1 MPKKSNS
8 EQNTQSFIQAARR
21 QIIHSAIF
29 AVAALGV
36 IVFACYAWF
45 ASNHSVSGTIGSI
58 QMLGSLYELAGNGRD
73 KTDNGYGV
81 FYDNTKTG
89 FGFNVL
95 PAGDFSAG
103 EAWPN
108 LEATGT
114 SQAIRWRLNDNSQ
127 IGNFGGST
135 GIRPGSSGMLQF
147 YVIPNATGTLSL
159 RFRLEL
165 KPLNDDGSANT
176 TETLNK
182 LLKGHLLFYILD
194 AKGTKIWVSWDG
206 DTSRPLQFSVPA
218 ETDVGVPQPVTLH
231 WQWTA
236 ELSELIDDATL
247 KDEVPANRE
256 LLFYSESGNI
266 PTVDEIRAAITS
278 SDSGKLDTLTKL
290 YNRADRYIGSQL
302 TWLEVKLTAQPAS

>member
-8 EQNTQSFIQAARR
+8 EQNAQAFIQAARR

-45 ASNHSVSGTIGSI
+45 AGNHSVSGTIGSI
-58 QMLGSLYELAGNGRD
+58 QMLGSLYELAGNGSD

-95 PAGDFSAG
+95 PAGDFSTDENWA
-103 EAWPN
+103 N
-108 LEATGT
+108 LEATGKN
-114 SQAIRWRLNDNSQ
+114 QAIRWRLNESSQ
-127 IGNFGGST
+127 VGNFGSST

-176 TETLNK
+176 VETLNK
-182 LLKGHLLFYILD
+182 LLKGHLLFYILND
-194 AKGTKIWVSWDG
+194 KETKIWVSWDG
-206 DTSRPLQFSVPA
+206 DTSRPLQFDVPE
-218 ETDVGVPQPVTLH
+218 ETNVGVPQLVTLY

-236 ELSELIDDATL
+236 ELSELIKDATL
-247 KDEVPANRE
+247 KDKVPANRE
-256 LLFYSESGNI
+256 LLFYSESGSI
-266 PTVDEIRAAITS
+266 PEEKDIKAAIDKNQITE
-278 SDSGKLDTLTKL
+278 LTKL

>member
-8 EQNTQSFIQAARR
+8 EQNAQAFIQAARR

-45 ASNHSVSGTIGSI
+45 AGNHSVSGTIGSI
-58 QMLGSLYELAGNGRD
+58 QMLGSLYELAGNGSD

-81 FYDNTKTG
+81 FYDKTKTD
-89 FGFNVL
+89 FDFNVL
-95 PAGDFSAG
+95 PAGDFSTDENWA
-103 EAWPN
+103 N
-108 LEATGT
+108 LEATGKN
-114 SQAIRWRLNDNSQ
+114 QAIRWRLNESSQ
-127 IGNFGGST
+127 VGNFGSST

-159 RFRLEL
+159 HFRLEL

-176 TETLNK
+176 GETLNK

-194 AKGTKIWVSWDG
+194 ANKNKVWVSWDG
-206 DTSRPLQFSVPA
+206 DTSRPLQFYVPE
-218 ETDVGVPQPVTLH
+218 ETNVGVPQLVTLH

-236 ELSELIDDATL
+236 ELSELIKDTTL
-247 KDEVPANRE
+247 KDKVPANRE
-256 LLFYSESGNI
+256 LLFYSESGSI
-266 PTVDEIRAAITS
+266 PEANDIKAAIDNNQITE
-278 SDSGKLDTLTKL
+278 LTKL

>member
-8 EQNTQSFIQAARR
+8 EQNAQAFIQAARR

-45 ASNHSVSGTIGSI
+45 AGNHSVSGTIGSI
-58 QMLGSLYELAGNGRD
+58 QMLGSLYELAGNGND
-73 KTDNGYGV
+73 TTDNGYGV
-81 FYDNTKTG
+81 FYDKTKTG
-89 FGFNVL
+89 FGFNGL

-103 EAWPN
+103 DQWPN

-114 SQAIRWRLNDNSQ
+114 SQAIRWRLNENSQ
-127 IGNFGGST
+127 VGNFGSST
-135 GIRPGSSGMLQF
+135 GISPGSSGTLQF

-176 TETLNK
+176 VETPNK

-194 AKGTKIWVSWDG
+194 DKGTKIWVSWDG
-206 DTSRPLQFSVPA
+206 DTSRPLQFDVPE
-218 ETDVGVPQPVTLH
+218 ETNVGVPQLVTLH

-236 ELSELIDDATL
+236 ELSELIKDATL
-247 KDEVPANRE
+247 KDKVPANRE
-256 LLFYSESGNI
+256 LLFYSESGSIPEADNI
-266 PTVDEIRAAITS
+266 KAAIDKNQITE
-278 SDSGKLDTLTKL
+278 LTKL
-290 YNRADRYIGSQL
+290 YNRADRYIGSNL
-302 TWLEVKLTAQPAS
+302 TWLEVKLTAQPSS

>member
-8 EQNTQSFIQAARR
+8 EQNAQAFIQAARR

-45 ASNHSVSGTIGSI
+45 AGNHSVSGTIGSI
-58 QMLGSLYELAGNGRD
+58 QMLGSLYELAGNGSD
-73 KTDNGYGV
+73 NTDNGYGV
-81 FYDNTKTG
+81 FYDKTKTG

-95 PAGDFSAG
+95 PAGDFSTA
-103 EAWPN
+103 ENWAN
-108 LEATGT
+108 LEATGKN
-114 SQAIRWRLNDNSQ
+114 QAIRWRLNENSQ
-127 IGNFGGST
+127 VGNFGSST

-176 TETLNK
+176 GETLNK
-182 LLKGHLLFYILD
+182 LLKGHLLFYIPGD
-194 AKGTKIWVSWDG
+194 NGTKIWVSWDG
-206 DTSRPLQFSVPA
+206 DTSRPLQFNVPA
-218 ETDVGVPQPVTLH
+218 ETNVGVPQLVTLY

-236 ELSELIDDATL
+236 ELSELIKDATL
-247 KDEVPANRE
+247 KDKVPTNRE
-256 LLFYSESGNI
+256 LLFYSESGTI
-266 PTVDEIRAAITS
+266 PTENEIRTAIAS
-278 SDSGKLDTLTKL
+278 NDAGKLDTLTKL

-302 TWLEVKLTAQPAS
+302 TWLEVKLTTQPAS

>member
-8 EQNTQSFIQAARR
+8 EQNAQTFIQAARR

-58 QMLGSLYELAGNGRD
+58 QMLGSLYELAGNGSG

-81 FYDNTKTG
+81 FYDKAKTG

-127 IGNFGGST
+127 IGNFGSST
-135 GIRPGSSGMLQF
+135 GIRPGSSGTLQF

-182 LLKGHLLFYILD
+182 LLKGHLLFYILN
-194 AKGTKIWVSWDG
+194 AEGTKIWVSWDG
-206 DTSRPLQFSVPA
+206 DASRPLQFNVPA
-218 ETDVGVPQPVTLH
+218 ETDVGVPQLVTLH

-236 ELSELIDDATL
+236 ELSQLIDDATL
-247 KDEVPANRE
+247 KDEVPAKRE
-256 LLFYSESGNI
+256 LLFYSESGSI
-266 PTVDEIRAAITS
+266 PDKKGVKEAI
-278 SDSGKLDTLTKL
+278 DAGKLDTLTKL

>member
-8 EQNTQSFIQAARR
+8 EQNAQAFIQAARR

-45 ASNHSVSGTIGSI
+45 AGNHSVSGTIGSI
-58 QMLGSLYELAGNGRD
+58 QMLGSLYELAGNGSD

-81 FYDNTKTG
+81 FYDKTKTG

-95 PAGDFSAG
+95 PAGEFSAG
-103 EAWPN
+103 AAWPN
-108 LEATGT
+108 LEATGKN
-114 SQAIRWRLNDNSQ
+114 QAIRWRLNESSQ
-127 IGNFGGST
+127 VGNFGSST
-135 GIRPGSSGMLQF
+135 GIRPGSSGTLEF

-176 TETLNK
+176 GETLNK

-194 AKGTKIWVSWDG
+194 ANKNKVWISWDG
-206 DTSRPLQFSVPA
+206 DTSRPLQFDVPA
-218 ETDVGVPQPVTLH
+218 ETNVGVPQLVTLH

-236 ELSELIDDATL
+236 ELSELIKDATL
-247 KDEVPANRE
+247 NGKIPANRE
-256 LLFYSESGNI
+256 LLFYSESGSI
-266 PTVDEIRAAITS
+266 PEAKDIKTAIDNNQITE
-278 SDSGKLDTLTKL
+278 LTKL

>member
-8 EQNTQSFIQAARR
+8 EQNAQAFIQAARR

-45 ASNHSVSGTIGSI
+45 ANNKSVSGTIGSI
-58 QMLGSLYELAGNGRD
+58 QMLGSLYELAGNGKD
-73 KTDNGYGV
+73 TADNGYGV
-81 FYDNTKTG
+81 FYDKAKTG
-89 FGFNVL
+89 FDFNVL
-95 PAGDFSAG
+95 PAGDFSTDENWA
-103 EAWPN
+103 N
-108 LEATGT
+108 LEATGKN
-114 SQAIRWRLNDNSQ
+114 QAIRWRLNGNSQ
-127 IGNFGGST
+127 VGNFGSST
-135 GIRPGSSGMLQF
+135 GIRPGSFGTLQF

-194 AKGTKIWVSWDG
+194 KGTKIWVSWDG
-206 DTSRPLQFSVPA
+206 DTSRPLQFNVPT

-236 ELSELIDDATL
+236 ELSELIKDTTL
-247 KDEVPANRE
+247 NGKIPANRE
-256 LLFYSESGNI
+256 LLFYSESGGIPEADNI
-266 PTVDEIRAAITS
+266 KAAIDNNQITE
-278 SDSGKLDTLTKL
+278 LTKL

>member
-8 EQNTQSFIQAARR
+8 EQNAQTFIQAARR

-58 QMLGSLYELAGNGRD
+58 QMLGSLYELAGNGSD

-81 FYDNTKTG
+81 FYDKAKTG

-127 IGNFGGST
+127 IGNFGSST
-135 GIRPGSSGMLQF
+135 GIRPGSSGTLQF

-206 DTSRPLQFSVPA
+206 DTSRPLQFNVPA

-236 ELSELIDDATL
+236 ELSGLITDTTL
-247 KDEVPANRE
+247 NGKIPANRE
-256 LLFYSESGNI
+256 LLFYSESGSI
-266 PTVDEIRAAITS
+266 PEADKIKAAIDENQITE
-278 SDSGKLDTLTKL
+278 LTKL

>member
-8 EQNTQSFIQAARR
+8 EQNAQAFIQAARR

-45 ASNHSVSGTIGSI
+45 AGNHSVSGTIGSI
-58 QMLGSLYELAGNGRD
+58 QMLGSLYELAGNGSD
-73 KTDNGYGV
+73 NTDNGYGV
-81 FYDNTKTG
+81 FYDKTKTG

-95 PAGDFSAG
+95 PAGDFSTDKNWA
-103 EAWPN
+103 N
-108 LEATGT
+108 LEATGKNQ
-114 SQAIRWRLNDNSQ
+114 SIRWRLNENSQ
-127 IGNFGGST
+127 VGNFGSST
-135 GIRPGSSGMLQF
+135 GIRPGSFGTLQF

-176 TETLNK
+176 VETLNK

-194 AKGTKIWVSWDG
+194 KGTKIWISWDG
-206 DTSRPLQFSVPA
+206 DTSRPLQFYVPE
-218 ETDVGVPQPVTLH
+218 ETDVGVPQLVTLH

-236 ELSELIDDATL
+236 ELSELITDTTL
-247 KDEVPANRE
+247 NGKIPANRE
-256 LLFYSESGNI
+256 LLFYSESGSIPEADNI
-266 PTVDEIRAAITS
+266 KAAIDKNQITE
-278 SDSGKLDTLTKL
+278 LTKL

>member
-1 MPKKSNS
+1 MPQKTNS
-8 EQNTQSFIQAARR
+8 EQNAQAFIQAARR

-45 ASNHSVSGTIGSI
+45 AGNHSVSGTIGSI
-58 QMLGSLYELAGNGRD
+58 QMLGSLYELAGNGKD
-73 KTDNGYGV
+73 TTDNGYGV
-81 FYDNTKTG
+81 FYDKPKTG
-89 FGFNVL
+89 FDFNVL
-95 PAGDFSAG
+95 PAGDFSTDENWA
-103 EAWPN
+103 N
-108 LEATGT
+108 LEATGKN
-114 SQAIRWRLNDNSQ
+114 QAIRWRLNENSQ
-127 IGNFGGST
+127 VGNFGSST

-176 TETLNK
+176 GETLNK

-194 AKGTKIWVSWDG
+194 GNGTKIWVSWDG
-206 DTSRPLQFSVPA
+206 DTSRPLQFDVPE
-218 ETDVGVPQPVTLH
+218 ETNVGVPQLVTLY

-236 ELSELIDDATL
+236 ELSELIKDATL
-247 KDEVPANRE
+247 KGKVPKNRE
-256 LLFYSESGNI
+256 LLFYSESGSVPKADDI
-266 PTVDEIRAAITS
+266 KAAIDNNQITE
-278 SDSGKLDTLTKL
+278 LTKL

>member
-8 EQNTQSFIQAARR
+8 EQNAQAFIQAARR

-127 IGNFGGST
+127 IGNFGSST
-135 GIRPGSSGMLQF
+135 GIRPGSSGTLQF

-194 AKGTKIWVSWDG
+194 KGTKIWVSWDG
-206 DTSRPLQFSVPA
+206 DTSRPLQFNVPT

-236 ELSELIDDATL
+236 ELSELIKDTTL
-247 KDEVPANRE
+247 NGKIPANRE
-256 LLFYSESGNI
+256 LLFYSESGSIPKADNI
-266 PTVDEIRAAITS
+266 KAAIDNNQITE
-278 SDSGKLDTLTKL
+278 LTKL

>member
-8 EQNTQSFIQAARR
+8 EQNAQAFIQAARR

-45 ASNHSVSGTIGSI
+45 AGNHSVSGTIGSI
-58 QMLGSLYELAGNGRD
+58 QMLGSLYELAGNGSD
-73 KTDNGYGV
+73 NTDNGYGV

-89 FGFNVL
+89 FDFNVL

-103 EAWPN
+103 AAWPN
-108 LEATGT
+108 LEATGK
-114 SQAIRWRLNDNSQ
+114 SQAIRWRLNENSQ
-127 IGNFGGST
+127 VGNFGSST

-176 TETLNK
+176 GETLNK
-182 LLKGHLLFYILD
+182 LLKGHLLFYIPGD
-194 AKGTKIWVSWDG
+194 NGTKTWISWDG
-206 DTSRPLQFSVPA
+206 DTSRPLQFYVPE
-218 ETDVGVPQPVTLH
+218 ETNVGVPQLVTLY

-236 ELSELIDDATL
+236 ELRELIKDATL
-247 KDEVPANRE
+247 KDKVPANRE
-256 LLFYSESGNI
+256 LLFYSESGSI
-266 PTVDEIRAAITS
+266 PEAKDIKAAIDNNQITE
-278 SDSGKLDTLTKL
+278 LTKL

>member
-8 EQNTQSFIQAARR
+8 EQNAQAFIQAARR

-45 ASNHSVSGTIGSI
+45 AGNHSVSGTIGSI
-58 QMLGSLYELAGNGRD
+58 QMLGSLYELAGNGSD
-73 KTDNGYGV
+73 NTDNGYGV
-81 FYDNTKTG
+81 FYDKTKTG

-95 PAGDFSAG
+95 PAGDFSTDENWA
-103 EAWPN
+103 N
-108 LEATGT
+108 LEATGKN
-114 SQAIRWRLNDNSQ
+114 QAIRWRLNENSQ
-127 IGNFGGST
+127 VGNFGSST
-135 GIRPGSSGMLQF
+135 GIRPGSSGTLKF

-165 KPLNDDGSANT
+165 KPLNDDGTDNT
-176 TETLNK
+176 NETLQR

-194 AKGTKIWVSWDG
+194 KGTKIWISWDG
-206 DTSRPLQFSVPA
+206 DTSRPLQFYVPE
-218 ETDVGVPQPVTLH
+218 ETDVGVPQLVTLH
-231 WQWTA
+231 WIWNANLDGFTA
-236 ELSELIDDATL
+236 
-247 KDEVPANRE
+247 DEISSHRY
-256 LLFYSESGNI
+256 LLFYSESGK
-266 PTVDEIRAAITS
+266 TDEIDKAIDNNQITE
-278 SDSGKLDTLTKL
+278 LTKL

>member
-45 ASNHSVSGTIGSI
+45 ANNKSVSGTIGSI
-58 QMLGSLYELAGNGRD
+58 QMLGSLYELAGNGRG

-103 EAWPN
+103 EEWPN

-194 AKGTKIWVSWDG
+194 AEGTKIWVSWDG
-206 DTSRPLQFSVPA
+206 DTSRPLQFNVPA
-218 ETDVGVPQPVTLH
+218 ETNVGVPQLVTLH

-236 ELSELIDDATL
+236 ELSELIKDTTL
-247 KDEVPANRE
+247 NGKIHENRE
-256 LLFYSESGNI
+256 LLFYSESGSIPEADNI
-266 PTVDEIRAAITS
+266 KAAIDENQITE
-278 SDSGKLDTLTKL
+278 LTKL

>member
-8 EQNTQSFIQAARR
+8 EQNAQAFIQAARR

-45 ASNHSVSGTIGSI
+45 AGNHSVSGTIGSI
-58 QMLGSLYELAGNGRD
+58 QMLGSLYELAGNGKD
-73 KTDNGYGV
+73 TTDNGYGV
-81 FYDNTKTG
+81 FYDKAKTG

-95 PAGDFSAG
+95 PAGVFSTDENWA
-103 EAWPN
+103 N
-108 LEATGT
+108 LEATGKN
-114 SQAIRWRLNDNSQ
+114 QAIRWRLNESSQ
-127 IGNFGGST
+127 VGNFGSST

-159 RFRLEL
+159 HFRLEL

-176 TETLNK
+176 VETLNK
-182 LLKGHLLFYILD
+182 LLKGHLLFYILND
-194 AKGTKIWVSWDG
+194 KGTKIWVSWDG
-206 DTSRPLQFSVPA
+206 DASRPLQFNVPA
-218 ETDVGVPQPVTLH
+218 ETNVGVPQLVTLY

-236 ELSELIDDATL
+236 ELSELIKDATL
-247 KDEVPANRE
+247 KDKVPANRE
-256 LLFYSESGNI
+256 LLFYSESGSIPEADNI
-266 PTVDEIRAAITS
+266 KAAIDKNQITE
-278 SDSGKLDTLTKL
+278 LTKL

-302 TWLEVKLTAQPAS
+302 TWLEVKLTTQPAS

>member
-8 EQNTQSFIQAARR
+8 EQNARAFIQAARR

-45 ASNHSVSGTIGSI
+45 AGNHSVSGTIGSI
-58 QMLGSLYELAGNGRD
+58 QMLGSLYELAGNGSD

-89 FGFNVL
+89 FGVNVL

-127 IGNFGGST
+127 IGNFGSST
-135 GIRPGSSGMLQF
+135 GIRPGSSGTLQF

-194 AKGTKIWVSWDG
+194 DATGTKIWVSWDG
-206 DTSRPLQFSVPA
+206 DTSRPLQFNVPA

-231 WQWTA
+231 WIWNANLDSFTA
-236 ELSELIDDATL
+236 
-247 KDEVPANRE
+247 DEISSHRN
-256 LLFYSESGNI
+256 LLFYSESGK
-266 PTVDEIRAAITS
+266 TDEIDKAIDENQITE
-278 SDSGKLDTLTKL
+278 LTKL

>member
-8 EQNTQSFIQAARR
+8 EQNAQAFIQAARR

-45 ASNHSVSGTIGSI
+45 AGNHSVSGTIGSI

-95 PAGDFSAG
+95 PAGDFSTDENWA
-103 EAWPN
+103 N
-108 LEATGT
+108 LEATGKN
-114 SQAIRWRLNDNSQ
+114 QAIRWRLNENSQ
-127 IGNFGGST
+127 VGNFGSST
-135 GIRPGSSGMLQF
+135 GIRPGSSGTLKF

-165 KPLNDDGSANT
+165 KPLNDDGTDNT
-176 TETLNK
+176 NETLQR

-194 AKGTKIWVSWDG
+194 KGTKIWISWDG
-206 DTSRPLQFSVPA
+206 DTSRPLQFYVPE
-218 ETDVGVPQPVTLH
+218 ETDVGVPQLVTLH
-231 WQWTA
+231 WIWNANLDGFTA
-236 ELSELIDDATL
+236 
-247 KDEVPANRE
+247 DEISSHRY
-256 LLFYSESGNI
+256 LLFYSESGK
-266 PTVDEIRAAITS
+266 TDEIDKAIDNNQITE
-278 SDSGKLDTLTKL
+278 LTKL

-302 TWLEVKLTAQPAS
+302 TWLEVKLTTQPAS

>member
-8 EQNTQSFIQAARR
+8 EQNAQAFIQAARR

-45 ASNHSVSGTIGSI
+45 AGNHSVSGTIGSI
-58 QMLGSLYELAGNGRD
+58 QMLGSLYELAGNGND
-73 KTDNGYGV
+73 TTDNGYGV
-81 FYDNTKTG
+81 FYDKTKTG
-89 FGFNVL
+89 FGFNGL

-103 EAWPN
+103 DQWPN

-114 SQAIRWRLNDNSQ
+114 SQAIRWRLNESSQ
-127 IGNFGGST
+127 VGNFGSST
-135 GIRPGSSGMLQF
+135 GIRPGSSGTLEF

-176 TETLNK
+176 VETLNK

-194 AKGTKIWVSWDG
+194 DKGTKIWVSWDG
-206 DTSRPLQFSVPA
+206 DTSRPLQFYVPE
-218 ETDVGVPQPVTLH
+218 ETNVGVPQLVTLY

-236 ELSELIDDATL
+236 ELSQLINDKTL
-247 KDEVPANRE
+247 KGKVHENRE
-256 LLFYSESGNI
+256 LLFYSESGSI
-266 PTVDEIRAAITS
+266 PEADDIKAAIDKNQITE
-278 SDSGKLDTLTKL
+278 LTKL

>member
-8 EQNTQSFIQAARR
+8 EQNAQAFIQAARR

-45 ASNHSVSGTIGSI
+45 AGNHSVSGTIGSI
-58 QMLGSLYELAGNGRD
+58 QMLGSLYELAGNGKD
-73 KTDNGYGV
+73 TTDNGYGV
-81 FYDNTKTG
+81 FYDKAKTG

-95 PAGDFSAG
+95 PAGEFSAG
-103 EAWPN
+103 AAWPN
-108 LEATGT
+108 LEATGK
-114 SQAIRWRLNDNSQ
+114 SQAIRWRLSESSQ
-127 IGNFGGST
+127 VGNFGSST
-135 GIRPGSSGMLQF
+135 GIRPGSSGTLEF

-176 TETLNK
+176 GETLNK

-194 AKGTKIWVSWDG
+194 VNKNKVWVSWDG
-206 DTSRPLQFSVPA
+206 DTSRPLQFYVSK
-218 ETDVGVPQPVTLH
+218 ETDVGVPQLVTLH

-236 ELSELIDDATL
+236 ELRELIKDATL
-247 KDEVPANRE
+247 KGNVPANRE
-256 LLFYSESGNI
+256 LLFYSESGSI
-266 PTVDEIRAAITS
+266 PEAKDIKTAIDNNQITE
-278 SDSGKLDTLTKL
+278 LTKL

-302 TWLEVKLTAQPAS
+302 TWLEVKLTTQPAS

>member
-58 QMLGSLYELAGNGRD
+58 QMLGSLYELAGNGSD

-127 IGNFGGST
+127 IGNFGSST
-135 GIRPGSSGMLQF
+135 GIRPGSSGTLQF

-176 TETLNK
+176 NETLNK

-194 AKGTKIWVSWDG
+194 AAGTKIWVSWDG
-206 DTSRPLQFSVPA
+206 DTSRPLQFNVPA
-218 ETDVGVPQPVTLH
+218 ENNVGVPQHVTLH

-236 ELSELIDDATL
+236 ELSELIKDTTL
-247 KDEVPANRE
+247 NGKIPENRE
-256 LLFYSESGNI
+256 LLFYSESGSIPKADNI
-266 PTVDEIRAAITS
+266 KAAIDKNQITE
-278 SDSGKLDTLTKL
+278 LTKL

>member
-8 EQNTQSFIQAARR
+8 EQNAQAFIQAARR

-45 ASNHSVSGTIGSI
+45 AGNHSVSGTIGSI

-95 PAGDFSAG
+95 PAGDFSTG

-127 IGNFGGST
+127 IGNFGSST
-135 GIRPGSSGMLQF
+135 GIRPGSSGTLQF

-159 RFRLEL
+159 SFRLEL

-176 TETLNK
+176 GETLNK
-182 LLKGHLLFYILD
+182 LLKGHLLFYIPGD
-194 AKGTKIWVSWDG
+194 NGTKTWISWDG
-206 DTSRPLQFSVPA
+206 DTSRPLQFYVSK
-218 ETDVGVPQPVTLH
+218 ETDVGVPQLVTLH

-236 ELSELIDDATL
+236 ELSELIKDATL
-247 KDEVPANRE
+247 KGNVPANRE
-256 LLFYSESGNI
+256 LLFYSESGSIPEADNI
-266 PTVDEIRAAITS
+266 KAAIDKNQITE
-278 SDSGKLDTLTKL
+278 LTKL

>member
-8 EQNTQSFIQAARR
+8 EQNAQTFIQAARR

-58 QMLGSLYELAGNGRD
+58 QMLGSLYELAGNGSD

-81 FYDNTKTG
+81 FYDKAKTG

-127 IGNFGGST
+127 IGNFGSST
-135 GIRPGSSGMLQF
+135 GIRPGSSGTLQF

-194 AKGTKIWVSWDG
+194 AKETKIWVSWDG
-206 DTSRPLQFSVPA
+206 DTSRPLQFNVPV

-236 ELSELIDDATL
+236 ELSQLITDTTL
-247 KDEVPANRE
+247 NGKIPANRE
-256 LLFYSESGNI
+256 LLFYSESGSI
-266 PTVDEIRAAITS
+266 PEADKIKAAIDENQITE
-278 SDSGKLDTLTKL
+278 LTKL

>member
-1 MPKKSNS
+1 MPQKSNS

-45 ASNHSVSGTIGSI
+45 AGNHSVSGTIGSI
-58 QMLGSLYELAGNGRD
+58 QMLGSLYELAGNGKD
-73 KTDNGYGV
+73 TTDNGYGV
-81 FYDNTKTG
+81 FYDKTKTG
-89 FGFNVL
+89 FDFNVL
-95 PAGDFSAG
+95 PAGEFSAG
-103 EAWPN
+103 AAWPN
-108 LEATGT
+108 LEATGKN
-114 SQAIRWRLNDNSQ
+114 QAIRWRLNENSQ
-127 IGNFGGST
+127 VGNFGSST

-176 TETLNK
+176 GETLNK
-182 LLKGHLLFYILD
+182 LLKGHLLFYIPGD
-194 AKGTKIWVSWDG
+194 NGTKTWISWDG
-206 DTSRPLQFSVPA
+206 DTSRPLQFDVPE
-218 ETDVGVPQPVTLH
+218 ETNVGVPQLVTLH

-236 ELSELIDDATL
+236 ELSELIKDATL
-247 KDEVPANRE
+247 NGKIPANRE
-256 LLFYSESGNI
+256 LLFYSESGSIPAADNI
-266 PTVDEIRAAITS
+266 KAAIDKNQITE
-278 SDSGKLDTLTKL
+278 LTKL

>member
-8 EQNTQSFIQAARR
+8 EQNAQAFIQAARR

-45 ASNHSVSGTIGSI
+45 AGNHSVSGTIGSI
-58 QMLGSLYELAGNGRD
+58 QMLGSLYELAGNGSD
-73 KTDNGYGV
+73 NTDNGYGV

-89 FGFNVL
+89 FDFNVL
-95 PAGDFSAG
+95 PAGDFSTDENWA
-103 EAWPN
+103 N
-108 LEATGT
+108 LEATGKN
-114 SQAIRWRLNDNSQ
+114 QAIRWRLNENSQ
-127 IGNFGGST
+127 VGNFGSST

-159 RFRLEL
+159 HFRLEL

-176 TETLNK
+176 GETLNK
-182 LLKGHLLFYILD
+182 LLKGHLLFYIPGD
-194 AKGTKIWVSWDG
+194 NGTKTWISWDG
-206 DTSRPLQFSVPA
+206 DTSRPLQFYVPE
-218 ETDVGVPQPVTLH
+218 ETDVGVPQPVILH

-236 ELSELIDDATL
+236 ELSELIKDATL
-247 KDEVPANRE
+247 KDKVPENRE
-256 LLFYSESGNI
+256 LLFYSESGSI
-266 PTVDEIRAAITS
+266 PEEKDIKAAIDKNQITE
-278 SDSGKLDTLTKL
+278 LTKL

>member
-8 EQNTQSFIQAARR
+8 EQNAQTFIQAARR

-58 QMLGSLYELAGNGRD
+58 QMLGSLYELAGNGSD

-81 FYDNTKTG
+81 FYDKAKTG

-127 IGNFGGST
+127 IGNFGSST
-135 GIRPGSSGMLQF
+135 GIRPGSSGTLQF

-176 TETLNK
+176 DKTLNN
-182 LLKGHLLFYILD
+182 LLKGHLLFYILNT
-194 AKGTKIWVSWDG
+194 KGTKILVSWDG
-206 DTSRPLQFSVPA
+206 DTSRPLQFNVPA

-236 ELSELIDDATL
+236 ELSELITDTTL
-247 KDEVPANRE
+247 NGKIPANRE
-256 LLFYSESGNI
+256 LLFYSESGSIPEADNI
-266 PTVDEIRAAITS
+266 KAAIDKNQITE
-278 SDSGKLDTLTKL
+278 LTKL

>member
-8 EQNTQSFIQAARR
+8 EQNAQAFIQAARR

-81 FYDNTKTG
+81 FYDKTKTG

-114 SQAIRWRLNDNSQ
+114 SQAIRWRLNDDSQ
-127 IGNFGGST
+127 IGNFGSST
-135 GIRPGSSGMLQF
+135 GIRPGSSGTLQF

-206 DTSRPLQFSVPA
+206 DTFSPLQFDVPA
-218 ETDVGVPQPVTLH
+218 ENNVGVPQPVSLH

-236 ELSELIDDATL
+236 ELSELIEDTTL
-247 KDEVPANRE
+247 NGKIPANRE
-256 LLFYSESGNI
+256 LLFYSESGSIPEADNI
-266 PTVDEIRAAITS
+266 KAAIDENQITE
-278 SDSGKLDTLTKL
+278 LTKL

>member
-8 EQNTQSFIQAARR
+8 EQNAQAFIQAARR

-45 ASNHSVSGTIGSI
+45 AGNHSVSGTIGSI
-58 QMLGSLYELAGNGRD
+58 QMLGSLYELAGNGSD
-73 KTDNGYGV
+73 NTDNGYGV
-81 FYDNTKTG
+81 FYDKTKTG
-89 FGFNVL
+89 FGFNML
-95 PAGDFSAG
+95 PAGDFSTDENWA
-103 EAWPN
+103 N
-108 LEATGT
+108 LEATST
-114 SQAIRWRLNDNSQ
+114 SQAIRWRLNENSQ
-127 IGNFGGST
+127 VGNFGSST

-176 TETLNK
+176 VETLNK

-194 AKGTKIWVSWDG
+194 DKGTKIWVSWDG
-206 DTSRPLQFSVPA
+206 DTSHPLQFDVPA
-218 ETDVGVPQPVTLH
+218 ETNVGVPQLVTLH

-236 ELSELIDDATL
+236 ELSELIKDATL
-247 KDEVPANRE
+247 KDKVPANRE
-256 LLFYSESGNI
+256 LLFYSESGSI
-266 PTVDEIRAAITS
+266 PEAKDITAAIDNNQITE
-278 SDSGKLDTLTKL
+278 LTKL

>member
-1 MPKKSNS
+1 MPKKSNF

-58 QMLGSLYELAGNGRD
+58 QMLGSLYELAGNGSD

-127 IGNFGGST
+127 IGNFGSST
-135 GIRPGSSGMLQF
+135 GIRPGSSGTLQF

-206 DTSRPLQFSVPA
+206 DTSRPLQFNVPA
-218 ETDVGVPQPVTLH
+218 ETDVGVP
-231 WQWTA
+231 
-236 ELSELIDDATL
+236 
-247 KDEVPANRE
+247 
-256 LLFYSESGNI
+256 
-266 PTVDEIRAAITS
+266 
-278 SDSGKLDTLTKL
+278 
-290 YNRADRYIGSQL
+290 
-302 TWLEVKLTAQPAS
+302 